1 MINPIRL
8 LVREALTRGI
18 LLNEVFNIW
27 SELQLNRAFTKML
40 AIAALLAVHVGLA
53 GKWKIKRILG
63 TVII

>member
-1 MINPIRL
+1 
-8 LVREALTRGI
+8 
-18 LLNEVFNIW
+18 
-27 SELQLNRAFTKML
+27 ML